1 MGKSVFMCVQHATRV
16 IPIKLSWSG
25 GTPSIGEGKQHC
37 SVADTNPGI
46 ATITFNNAF
55 ARKPVITYGVE
66 AATGEKVTVTLRSV
80 AVNSVIVE
88 AINEAGAAADL
99 ATDVH
104 LLVVGFD
111 SADEG

>member
-1 MGKSVFMCVQHATRV
+1 MGKSVVMSVQHATRL
-16 IPIKLSWSG
+16 IPITLSWSG
-25 GTPSIGEGKQHC
+25 GTPSIGEGDNHVT
-37 SVADTNPGI
+37 VADTNPGI

-55 ARKPVITYGVE
+55 ARKPIITYGVE

-80 AVNSVIVE
+80 AADSVIVE
-88 AINEAGAAADL
+88 AINEAGTAADL

-104 LLVVGFD
+104 LLVFGFD